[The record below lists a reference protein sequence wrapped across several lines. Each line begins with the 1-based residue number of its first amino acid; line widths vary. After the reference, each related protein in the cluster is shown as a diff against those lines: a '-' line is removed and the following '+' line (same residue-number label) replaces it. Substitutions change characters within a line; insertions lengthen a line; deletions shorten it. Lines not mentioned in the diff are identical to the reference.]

1 VDVMEKT
8 VEELRAAVPFKDT
21 TETGDVV
28 LMLNET
34 EDPEMPVAAAYASI
48 TGFER
53 DITKRDEW
61 WHVHFAFLTIPP
73 TPRSII
79 LQPDHFTGQE
89 IFTMGGKKVFI
100 KALDM
105 NELRPEPDEPDEES
119 EDKKEKRRGGLR
131 VVKG

>member
-1 VDVMEKT
+1 MEKT
-8 VEELRAAVPFKDT
+8 VEELKSAIPFKDT
-21 TETGDVV
+21 TVTGDVV

-34 EDPEMPVAAAYASI
+34 EDPEMPVAAAFAAI
-48 TGFER
+48 TGFDR
-53 DITKRDEW
+53 DVTKRDEW

-100 KALDM
+100 KALDLIA
-105 NELRPEPDEPDEES
+105 LRPGPEEPDEAPEE
-119 EDKKEKRRGGLR
+119 KKEKRRGGLR

>member
-1 VDVMEKT
+1 MEKT
-8 VEELRAAVPFKDT
+8 VEEIKAAVSFKDT
-21 TETGDVV
+21 TEPGDVV

-34 EDPEMPVAAAYASI
+34 DDPEMPVAAAYAAI
-48 TGFER
+48 TGFDR

-105 NELRPEPDEPDEES
+105 DVLKPEPDEPDGET
-119 EDKKEKRRGGLR
+119 EDKTQKRRGGLR